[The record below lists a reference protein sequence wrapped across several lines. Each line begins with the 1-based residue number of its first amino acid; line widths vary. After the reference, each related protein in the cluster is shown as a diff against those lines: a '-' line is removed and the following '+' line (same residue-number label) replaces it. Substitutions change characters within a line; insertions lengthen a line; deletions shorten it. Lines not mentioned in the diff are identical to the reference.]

1 MNITTIPFVK
11 KVSAETRTAETDIQ
25 KLVLIMQ
32 KTVNV
37 SGRKSVPTNTKK
49 TESSVK
55 IDMLENEVNS
65 LEMI

>member
-11 KVSAETRTAETDIQ
+11 KVSAETQTAETDIQ

-37 SGRKSVPTNTKK
+37 SGRRSVPTNAKSQK
-49 TESSVK
+49 VVSK
-55 IDMLENEVNS
+55 
-65 LEMI
+65 